1 MATSRAPLVECLSS
15 RSITHAFIFHW
26 KSLLLEGFL
35 PEALLVEAFLS
46 SGRCCSRRSSSYK
59 TDLVRVLRLDRDE
72 KVSSIY
78 CIKMR

>member
-1 MATSRAPLVECLSS
+1 MSEVSDGISGEAD
-15 RSITHAFIFHW
+15 AF
-26 KSLLLEGFL
+26 LLEAFLMRSFSTGTQGFL
-35 PEALLVEAFLS
+35 PEALLLEAFLS

-59 TDLVRVLRLDRDE
+59 TNLVRVLRLDRDE